1 MQPEEIVAEIK
12 RLSTAQRLRL
22 AQDIWDSIAMES
34 GKVPMPVWQKM
45 ELEQRY
51 REYKKGD
58 VLLYDW
64 QEVHERLRQ
73 TRQ

>member
-51 REYKKGD
+51 REYKKGNA
-58 VLLYDW
+58 LLYDW